1 MQVVDIQDVNG
12 NNSNKSFTLEL
23 GCMCTDSQIVTK
35 DGREEAEGEATENA
49 IVNAGLKI
57 GKNKENLYRMM
68 QRVNEIPFDSERKMM
83 TTIHKI
89 GSKYRIITKGAPD
102 VLIKRCSKYYNST

>member
-1 MQVVDIQDVNG
+1 
-12 NNSNKSFTLEL
+12 
-23 GCMCTDSQIVTK
+23 
-35 DGREEAEGEATENA
+35 
-49 IVNAGLKI
+49 
-57 GKNKENLYRMM
+57 M

-102 VLIKRCSKYYNST
+102 VLIKDVVNIMKKEYKNNN

>member
-1 MQVVDIQDVNG
+1 
-12 NNSNKSFTLEL
+12 
-23 GCMCTDSQIVTK
+23 
-35 DGREEAEGEATENA
+35 
-49 IVNAGLKI
+49 
-57 GKNKENLYRMM
+57 MM

-102 VLIKRCSKYYNST
+102 VLIKRCSKYYEEGIQKTITSKQLNGIDENNNKMANNALRVLAIAYKDVDRLPNKIDSENIEKN